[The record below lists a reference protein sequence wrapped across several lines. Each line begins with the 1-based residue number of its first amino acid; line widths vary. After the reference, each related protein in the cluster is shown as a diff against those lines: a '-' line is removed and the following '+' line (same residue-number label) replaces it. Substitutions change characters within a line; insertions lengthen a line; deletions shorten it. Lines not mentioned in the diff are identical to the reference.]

1 MSRDRGPIHV
11 NRTFPVVSPLV
22 ALLQAAERIGW
33 EGGHEAAERVPGK
46 GEAGDGRKGVPERVV
61 PVAPVPERVVAVE
74 GIQAEVGGRRG
85 VGGSAGAGCSAQG
98 VELAG
103 AGCSAQGAN
112 VELAGRPAGKGC
124 SAREEGELGS
134 KERGSAF
141 RVSSVQGELGS
152 KERGSAFEIV
162 DYRCKDAVD
171 RMRAWSRSTRTC
183 LRRPSARQPPSAGV
197 VERADEACSQE
208 TVVEESQSASREPTP
223 PLWEQVGR
231 SWYAEERETHR
242 EQVGRSWYA
251 EERETTAETHAEKM
265 DITFLLRNEGCSAR
279 EEGELERESAGGERR
294 SMEELER
301 ESARR
306 RMEELERESAGGE
319 RRRMEEL
326 EREIKRENKVLLKK
340 VRALAAVVDYAL
352 AGLDA

>member
-141 RVSSVQGELGS
+141 
-152 KERGSAFEIV
+152 EIV

-279 EEGELERESAGGERR
+279 EERESVEVESAG
-294 SMEELER
+294 MEELER
-301 ESARR
+301 ESA
-306 RMEELERESAGGE
+306 

>member
-171 RMRAWSRSTRTC
+171 RMRAWTRSTRTC

-223 PLWEQVGR
+223 PLW
-231 SWYAEERETHR
+231 

-306 RMEELERESAGGE
+306 RMEELERE
-319 RRRMEEL
+319 
-326 EREIKRENKVLLKK
+326 IKRENKVLLKK

>member
-85 VGGSAGAGCSAQG
+85 VGGS
-98 VELAG
+98 AG

-279 EEGELERESAGGERR
+279 EERESVEVESAG
-294 SMEELER
+294 MEELER
-301 ESARR
+301 ESA
-306 RMEELERESAGGE
+306 